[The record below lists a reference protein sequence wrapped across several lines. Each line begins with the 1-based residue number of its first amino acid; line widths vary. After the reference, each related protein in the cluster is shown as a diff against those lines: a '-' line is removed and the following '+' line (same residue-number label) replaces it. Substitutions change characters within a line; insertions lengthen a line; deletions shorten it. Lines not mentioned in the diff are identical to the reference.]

1 MRGIILAAFVL
12 SLAFG
17 GVALAAEAA
26 KNMPLGF
33 KMKDIDGT
41 EVDLA
46 QYKGQVVL
54 LVNTAS
60 KCGLTPQYEALET
73 LYENYAERGLTVL
86 AFPANNFG
94 AQEPGTD
101 SQIKQFCN
109 MTYSVTFP
117 LFSKISVKGGDIH
130 PLYAYLTSEETN
142 PGFGGEIAWN
152 FTKFLIDRQGRVIAR
167 FAPKTTPDDKSVV
180 QAIEKAL
187 AAEK

>member
-1 MRGIILAAFVL
+1 MRGIIQAAFVFA
-12 SLAFG
+12 LAFA

-26 KNMPLGF
+26 RNMPLGF

-46 QYKGQVVL
+46 QYKGQVIL

-73 LYENYAERGLTVL
+73 LYENYANRGFTVL
-86 AFPANNFG
+86 AFPANNFN

-101 SQIKQFCN
+101 SQIKQFCS

-117 LFSKISVKGGDIH
+117 LFSKISVKGEDIH

-142 PGFGGEIAWN
+142 PGFGGEIPWN

-167 FAPKTTPDDKSVV
+167 FAPKTTPDDPAVV